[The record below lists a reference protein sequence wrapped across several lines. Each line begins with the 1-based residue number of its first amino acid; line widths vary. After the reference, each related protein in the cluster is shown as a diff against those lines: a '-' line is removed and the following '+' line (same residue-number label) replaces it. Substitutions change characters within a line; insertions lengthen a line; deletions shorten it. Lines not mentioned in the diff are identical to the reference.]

1 MLIVH
6 KNVFSRIFP
15 HRYCRPE
22 STFQG
27 LLSPP
32 EGGGELVFDDEAQD
46 PRQGRLLRLMGL
58 PYDIKQIL
66 YRRTRCVIESLS
78 LVADQPSVH
87 YGSGVGNRFGAFSLF
102 TRPSFSCLPMLDD
115 KKCTKRSL
123 MGLGKI
129 VHSGLSIS
137 VLDPYSIESGS
148 WSSQK
153 FQSGSESKLFLN
165 TESEKIWFSHQRKS
179 IEKLNVIKVAK
190 KSIYIVII

>member
-58 PYDIKQIL
+58 PYDIQQIL
-66 YRRTRCVIESLS
+66 Y
-78 LVADQPSVH
+78 
-87 YGSGVGNRFGAFSLF
+87 SG
-102 TRPSFSCLPMLDD
+102 
-115 KKCTKRSL
+115 
-123 MGLGKI
+123 
-129 VHSGLSIS
+129 
-137 VLDPYSIESGS
+137 
-148 WSSQK
+148 
-153 FQSGSESKLFLN
+153 
-165 TESEKIWFSHQRKS
+165 
-179 IEKLNVIKVAK
+179 
-190 KSIYIVII
+190 